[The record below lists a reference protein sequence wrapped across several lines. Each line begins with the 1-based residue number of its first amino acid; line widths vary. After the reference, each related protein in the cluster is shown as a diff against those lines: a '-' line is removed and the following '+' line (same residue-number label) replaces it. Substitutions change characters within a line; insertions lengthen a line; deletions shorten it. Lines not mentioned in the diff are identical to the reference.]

1 MSPIQKATAM
11 NPFEQPLT
19 ITLTVSQWLEIQC
32 ALSEAWDYNLRSGFP
47 MCAANIIALKRKIAA
62 RSQATIDAAADA
74 VTVARA
80 A

>member
-1 MSPIQKATAM
+1 M

-19 ITLTVSQWLEIQC
+19 ITLTVAQWLDVQC
-32 ALSEAWDYNLRSGFP
+32 ALSEAWDHNLRNGYP

-62 RSQATIDAAADA
+62 RSQAAIDAAADA

>member
-1 MSPIQKATAM
+1 M
-11 NPFEQPLT
+11 NHFDQPLS
-19 ITLTVSQWLEIQC
+19 ITLTVAQWLDVQC
-32 ALSEAWDYNLRSGFP
+32 ALSEAWDWNLRNEFP

-62 RSQATIDAAADA
+62 RSQAAIDAAADA